1 MRDSGYTTIDA
12 GKVVAHLIE
21 QNWFSKEQVY
31 AEELRSQL
39 AEALPGSVSAMMR
52 AAGFSNEKDFFKAVE
67 AGKIMA
73 TDVMPK
79 FADELKKIARTNGAL
94 QATTQK
100 TNAQMQRFFN
110 QLTYA
115 KDEIFQNG
123 MDDGLSYMFN
133 SLSIVLKDMRPILNA
148 IAGAFQGFVSVL
160 SGGLRVLLAPIGML
174 AEGLKAAW
182 ALLGVGDKG
191 TQQFWAIAGGA
202 GTIALLAL
210 RFDMVRKLLKMIN
223 IELMITM
230 SRLLLMAAPLLAIE
244 DLYSTMQG
252 RKTITSSVYDT
263 ARSNSLTMNDGFLTR
278 VSAASMKP
286 FQLVYDAFTG
296 KSGPTVT
303 VEVKGDEAA
312 KFIQATVDKS
322 NQART
327 AVTQTE
333 TSQ

>member
-1 MRDSGYTTIDA
+1 MGD
-12 GKVVAHLIE
+12 VA
-21 QNWFSKEQVY
+21 
-31 AEELRSQL
+31 
-39 AEALPGSVSAMMR
+39 PGSVDILMKAFGYTDSAAFRKRIEQGGLQLTPEKAR
-52 AAGFSNEKDFFKAVE
+52 AFAKELSN
-67 AGKIMA
+67 MA
-73 TDVMPK
+73 N
-79 FADELKKIARTNGAL
+79 ANGAL
-94 QATTQK
+94 AAVSEK
-100 TNAQMQRFFN
+100 TNAQMQRFFY
-110 QLTYA
+110 QLTTA
-115 KDEIFQNG
+115 KDEIFKNG
-123 MDDGLSYMFN
+123 MDDGLGYMFK
-133 SLSIVLKDMRPILNA
+133 SLSIILKDMKPVFTA
-148 IAGAFQGFVSVL
+148 IAGAFQGFVSILV
-160 SGGLRVLLAPIGML
+160 GGLRVLLAPIGML
-174 AEGLKAAW
+174 AEGLKAVW

-223 IELMITM
+223 IELMIAM

-252 RKTITSSVYDT
+252 RKTITSTVGNAFHERTRAGGEWSASAIFGNNAVTRFLDT
-263 ARSNSLTMNDGFLTR
+263 PMGMLFGDS
-278 VSAASMKP
+278 K
-286 FQLVYDAFTG
+286 
-296 KSGPTVT
+296 VT